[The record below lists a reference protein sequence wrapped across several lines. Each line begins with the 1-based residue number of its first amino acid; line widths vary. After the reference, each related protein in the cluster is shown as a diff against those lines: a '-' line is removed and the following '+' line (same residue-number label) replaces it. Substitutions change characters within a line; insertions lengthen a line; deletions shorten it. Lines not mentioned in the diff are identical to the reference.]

1 MALINKIRE
10 KSGLTFGIV
19 AIALISFL
27 VGGDLLSPNS
37 ALMGSNPTDVG
48 FVNGTEID
56 YPTMQRE
63 IDNIVN
69 QNKVQ
74 TGENPTPAQLASFQ
88 NDAWNR
94 IMFNFGYKP
103 DFTNLGI
110 KVTKEERDDMLA
122 GKNIHPSLKQSFMD
136 PATQQFSQEQLIQ
149 YIRIFDGTNPPEGM
163 NPQDFMF
170 RKSAWEMFKNQI
182 PEDRLQNKY
191 VNLLSKSSFVTT
203 KEAEKG
209 YISSATQANIKY
221 VYVPYFSLAD
231 STIEISDK
239 DLNAYLKSNSKKFPT
254 EATRSFDYVLFSIN
268 ATSEDT
274 LLVRDELSE
283 IAEDFKTTKNDT
295 VFARQYSDDPQMPS
309 KSTIAQ
315 LPIAVQSMSLDS
327 GNVSPI
333 VKEGNSLAVYK
344 ITNISEDSI
353 FSVKAS
359 HILVKWDSESD
370 DDKAKAKKEAKL
382 LLDSLKRGSDFTQFA
397 IMHSKDFG
405 SGTRGGDL
413 GWFSEGA
420 MVPTF
425 NDAVFAKSGTGL
437 INEIVES
444 QFGYHIIKVTEPKTN
459 VSYTV
464 AKITRNVYPS
474 EDTKDVIYTKVSE
487 FLTNVKTTED
497 FTAKV
502 EANADVQK
510 FSSGNL
516 TSMDQ
521 FLRGVGNARP
531 IVRWAFN
538 EGELNKVSNILSV
551 DNAYI
556 VATITS
562 VNPKGTAPLESVREE
577 VAIKVRNA
585 KKATQIASK
594 LDATKS
600 LEDIAASYG
609 ENISVRT
616 ANALN
621 LTSSSIDGI
630 GFDPKAVGASFVLA
644 NGDKS
649 SVIEGENG
657 VLIIEMVAKTE
668 PSPKEDFSF
677 EKASLLSK
685 VQSKTN
691 GLVFQALKDLLD
703 IEDNRVR
710 YY

>member
-1 MALINKIRE
+1 MTTVGYGDL
-10 KSGLTFGIV
+10 SPQTDLGQTFAAVIMLLGYSIIAVPTGIV
-19 AIALISFL
+19 TVEPARAHKS
-27 VGGDLLSPNS
+27 D
-37 ALMGSNPTDVG
+37 
-48 FVNGTEID
+48 GT
-56 YPTMQRE
+56 TR
-63 IDNIVN
+63 
-69 QNKVQ
+69 
-74 TGENPTPAQLASFQ
+74 PAQNVGL
-88 NDAWNR
+88 R
-94 IMFNFGYKP
+94 
-103 DFTNLGI
+103 
-110 KVTKEERDDMLA
+110 
-122 GKNIHPSLKQSFMD
+122 
-136 PATQQFSQEQLIQ
+136 
-149 YIRIFDGTNPPEGM
+149 
-163 NPQDFMF
+163 
-170 RKSAWEMFKNQI
+170 
-182 PEDRLQNKY
+182 
-191 VNLLSKSSFVTT
+191 VTT
-203 KEAEKG
+203 
-209 YISSATQANIKY
+209 
-221 VYVPYFSLAD
+221 
-231 STIEISDK
+231 
-239 DLNAYLKSNSKKFPT
+239 
-254 EATRSFDYVLFSIN
+254 
-268 ATSEDT
+268 
-274 LLVRDELSE
+274 
-283 IAEDFKTTKNDT
+283 
-295 VFARQYSDDPQMPS
+295 QMPS
-309 KSTIAQ
+309 TASTAA
-315 LPIAVQSMSLDS
+315 LS
-327 GNVSPI
+327 
-333 VKEGNSLAVYK
+333 
-344 ITNISEDSI
+344 
-353 FSVKAS
+353 FSVKLPSNTVRVFPLQCSFRAS
-359 HILVKWDSESD
+359 ILHLD
-370 DDKAKAKKEAKL
+370 
-382 LLDSLKRGSDFTQFA
+382 LDSLKRGSDFTQFA

-464 AKITRNVYPS
+464 SKITRNVYPS

-585 KKATQIASK
+585 KKASQIASK

-630 GFDPKAVGASFVLA
+630 GFDPRAVGASFVLA

-668 PSPKEDFSF
+668 PSPKEDYSF
-677 EKASLLSK
+677 EKASMLSG